1 MKKTF
6 LLLAFVAWSFLPV
19 WAQEAKNP
27 QDPSKSSVTYDGSL
41 YDFAFSWKKKSKKA
55 QHQHWTGLRFAFV
68 GLDGLK
74 GAELKASQSYSIAF
88 VPISYVLPLDNH
100 WLFISGIGLDWTRY
114 HFEGDI
120 GLQGKS
126 EITHF
131 EPAPEG
137 KHYKSSKLLTY
148 YFTIPLVLEY
158 QIKIANRSTFHIAG
172 GFEGLVKYYSKSQV
186 DLRTTDGIQKT
197 SLGRDLNLLPLNGRF
212 VAQVGINNLGVFGYY
227 QPFSMFKKAK
237 GPDVKSVGLGLTY
250 HF

>member
-6 LLLAFVAWSFLPV
+6 LLLAFVALSSMPV
-19 WAQEAKNP
+19 LAQETENP
-27 QDPSKSSVTYDGSL
+27 QNSSKSAVTYDGSL

-55 QHQHWTGLRFAFV
+55 QHQHWTGLWFAFV
-68 GLDGLK
+68 DLDGLK
-74 GAELKASQSYSIAF
+74 DAELKASQSYSIAF
-88 VPISYVLPLDNH
+88 VPISYVLPLDHH

-114 HFEGDI
+114 HFKGDI

-126 EITHF
+126 AITHF

-137 KHYKSSKLLTY
+137 EHYKSSKLLTY

-158 QIKIANRSTFHIAG
+158 QIKLAHRSTFHIAG
-172 GFEGLVKYYSKSQV
+172 GFEGLIKYYSKSQV
-186 DLRTTDGIQKT
+186 DLRTPDGIQKT

-212 VAQVGINNLGVFGYY
+212 VAQAGINDIAVFGYY

-237 GPDVKSVGLGLTY
+237 GPDVKSLGFGLRY